1 MKGFGRKAN
10 ASQLHS
16 AINRKSSNLYFLLI
30 FHIVRLWL
38 CSVSQNVAMK
48 GEEGEEEG
56 GGEFSCHVSF
66 ISPGLCIGLN
76 TKELKMGKHA
86 LILCE

>member
-1 MKGFGRKAN
+1 MKRFGRKAN
-10 ASQLHS
+10 ESQLHS

-38 CSVSQNVAMK
+38 CSVSQNVAM
-48 GEEGEEEG
+48 EGEEEEEG
-56 GGEFSCHVSF
+56 RGEFSCYVSF

-76 TKELKMGKHA
+76 TKELEMGKHA
-86 LILCE
+86 LILRE